1 LGDIFHSNPV
11 TIGSPSAFF
20 WDIRDTNYAFATFRQ
35 NHERTSVN
43 GLRIIIVGT
52 NEGQFHSF
60 KTLDG
65 SESWSF
71 IPPNFLT
78 KLKNIAHSAHPTG
91 LTHQYFVDG
100 GVSAFDA
107 WLGTGDGS
115 YKSETDWKTFV
126 VFGEGRGGGST
137 LWSSSSSCDSGFNA
151 TYTATYSNYC
161 GYYAFD
167 FTDTIN
173 PIYKWRIN
181 PTSAQ
186 APYLGE
192 PWSKVVMGRVKIN
205 GNEKWVGFFGAGYN
219 ASDCA
224 GGGGCDTRGKGFY
237 VVDLSNGDL
246 LWSYTRGND
255 ASMNHSLPAS
265 PGVVDVDNDGF
276 IETAYIG
283 DLGGSIWRFKFCGLG
298 DDSTCNTS
306 NWSGA
311 RLFDAP
317 SSGVIRPVFT
327 MPAVTKDQLGN
338 LWIDWGTGDKT
349 DPTAANAQEKIYAVK
364 DNDRSSTYTLS
375 NLDNITSGTYLDSS
389 TKHGWYINFSGQGEK
404 VLSDPAI
411 FGGVVYISTYTPP
424 SGGDPCEQAGE
435 AKLYGLDFTT
445 GAGII
450 PVLDASGNP
459 TGATTR
465 SMTVGVGIPSGAI
478 LSLKPNESY
487 TPGTGSIADLYMTTS
502 GGGGTSLTTDRVDF
516 EPPSLANRTN
526 LTHWKDLRLE

>member
-1 LGDIFHSNPV
+1 
-11 TIGSPSAFF
+11 
-20 WDIRDTNYAFATFRQ
+20 
-35 NHERTSVN
+35 
-43 GLRIIIVGT
+43 VGT

-65 SESWSF
+65 SELWSF

-91 LTHQYFVDG
+91 LAHQYFVDG
-100 GVSAFDA
+100 PVSAYDV
-107 WLGTGDGS
+107 WLGAGDGS
-115 YKSETDWKTFV
+115 FKSETDWKTLV

-137 LWSSSSSCDSGFNA
+137 LWSSSPSCHSGFNA
-151 TYTATYSNYC
+151 TYTDTYPNYC

-167 FTDTIN
+167 FTDTLN

-186 APYLGE
+186 ALYLGE
-192 PWSKVVMGRVKIN
+192 PWSKVAMGRVKIN
-205 GNEKWVGFFGAGYN
+205 GSEKWVGFFGAGYN

-224 GGGGCDTRGKGFY
+224 GGGGCDARGKGFY
-237 VVDLSNGDL
+237 VVDLSTGEL

-255 ASMNHSLPAS
+255 ATMNYSLPAS
-265 PGVVDVDNDGF
+265 PAIVDVDNDGF

-283 DLGGSIWRFKFCGLG
+283 DLGGSMWRFKFCAVG
-298 DDSTCNTS
+298 DDPCNTS

-311 RLFDAP
+311 RLFEA
-317 SSGVIRPVFT
+317 SSGVIRPIFT
-327 MPAVTKDQLGN
+327 MPSVSKDQLGN
-338 LWIDWGTGDKT
+338 LWLDWGTGDKT
-349 DPTAANAQEKIYAVK
+349 DPTAANAQEKLYAVK
-364 DNDRSSTYTLS
+364 DNERSGTHTI
-375 NLDNITSGTYLDSS
+375 NDLDNITSGTYSDSS
-389 TKHGWYINFSGQGEK
+389 TKHGWYINFAGMGEK
-404 VLSDPAI
+404 VLSDPAV

-424 SGGDPCEQAGE
+424 SGGDPCAQAGE
-435 AKLYGLDFTT
+435 AKLYGLDYTT

-478 LSLKPNESY
+478 LSLKPIGSY
-487 TPGTGSIADLYMTTS
+487 TPGTTDSIADIYMTTS
-502 GGGGTSLTTDRVDF
+502 GGGGTNLTTDRVPM

-526 LTHWKDLRLE
+526 LIHWKDRRLE